1 MPLDRVPTRDAH
13 AVPPAVGEVDRA
25 DEPARGVAAIAQEVG
40 ELGAPEPERIV
51 CTVPAGILG
60 VVLTRISSTGND
72 VAHADRV
79 VVEKLMLE
87 ENAVAARLRP
97 RDMLVAMNEEPV
109 GRVAREDW
117 DGFVESLLRAPRPL
131 RLSQG

>member
-1 MPLDRVPTRDAH
+1 MPLDRVPTLDAH

-51 CTVPAGILG
+51 CTVPAGISG
-60 VVLTRISSTGND
+60 VVLTRMSSTGND

-87 ENAVAARLRP
+87 ENAVAAVTLPSRRTDSSSRP
-97 RDMLVAMNEEPV
+97 AASSRTSSQQPRGSVLAAPPFAPV
-109 GRVAREDW
+109 
-117 DGFVESLLRAPRPL
+117 
-131 RLSQG
+131 